1 MLASVYTSAPVGGEA
16 VERPGVLMGE
26 PRSVLVGV
34 LSPSRQ
40 YKQRCRLSLER
51 EVTRRQKMKAGETLR
66 HSSALCMRLLQVCQP
81 LHCPL

>member
-1 MLASVYTSAPVGGEA
+1 MLASVYTSAPVGGET

-40 YKQRCRLSLER
+40 YKQRCRLSF
-51 EVTRRQKMKAGETLR
+51 GEGGNQET
-66 HSSALCMRLLQVCQP
+66 ADEGW
-81 LHCPL
+81 